1 MRKDD
6 FADEDAYIAFQLSKW
21 DRALLIVSIPHGAAF
36 GAFVGRYDFDKN
48 GQPEGA
54 GFISICILVF
64 LLPVVTIWL
73 FYVHDLMRNVFLRVG
88 HSGMLKMIKHTSV
101 FTLIF
106 VFPLF
111 LAIFAIEYEQYV
123 DKESLVLIG
132 LTMLSWMFCLV
143 WVSND
148 LYLKIAKAL
157 GVQTGE

>member
-1 MRKDD
+1 MRNDD
-6 FADEDAYIAFQLSKW
+6 FADEDTYIAVQLSKW
-21 DRALLIVSIPHGAAF
+21 DSALLIVSIPHGAAF

-48 GQPEGA
+48 GQPAEA
-54 GFISICILVF
+54 SFISICILVF

-73 FYVHDLMRNVFLRVG
+73 SYVHDLMRNVFLRVG
-88 HSGMLKMIKHTSV
+88 HAGTFNSIKHTAV

-106 VFPLF
+106 IFPLF
-111 LAIFAIEYEQYV
+111 LAVFAIGYEQYL
-123 DKESLVLIG
+123 DKESLVLIS

-148 LYLKIAKAL
+148 LYLKIVRAL